1 MIGEARKTCIS
12 SFGPAFRSDNNLY
25 GKRKNMNT
33 VIKSF
38 VLLSI
43 VIVLLSSFARE
54 AIASKRTGFDDL
66 FFADI
71 DKVVVSTGII
81 PNVEHSQLP
90 LNKEEIRNEVFKYS
104 QEHLFKNSN
113 VKVVELK
120 EWLSGKRTSEDR
132 HGTLRVKFFISFKA
146 VEDEERLIASISSQL
161 IRNKTGAH
169 PAGVSATN
177 GHAGVS
183 VPVAVYQDK
192 EQFVNELRR
201 SLDQVTEWFIP
212 WLPCE
217 SAKGGKYCFIK

>member
-1 MIGEARKTCIS
+1 
-12 SFGPAFRSDNNLY
+12 
-25 GKRKNMNT
+25 MNT

-43 VIVLLSSFARE
+43 FIVLFSSFARE
-54 AIASKRTGFDDL
+54 AIASKGGFDTS

-71 DKVVVSTGII
+71 HTVVVSTGII
-81 PNVEHSQLP
+81 PNSEQSQLP

-113 VKVVELK
+113 VKVVGRK
-120 EWLSGKRTSEDR
+120 EWLSSKRKPEDR
-132 HGTLRVKFFISFKA
+132 HGTLRVKFFITFKA
-146 VEDEERLIASISSQL
+146 VGDEERLIASISSQL
-161 IRNKTGAH
+161 IRSKIGAH
-169 PAGVSATN
+169 PAGISSNN
-177 GHAGVS
+177 GRAGVS

-212 WLPCE
+212 WLSCE